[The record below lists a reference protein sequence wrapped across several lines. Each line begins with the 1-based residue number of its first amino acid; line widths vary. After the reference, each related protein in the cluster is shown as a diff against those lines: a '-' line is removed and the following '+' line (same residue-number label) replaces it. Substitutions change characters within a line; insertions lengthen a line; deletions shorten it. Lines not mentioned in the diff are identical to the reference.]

1 LIPIAPA
8 EKNGAITEETAARTV
23 TAPAIGAATTFAAN
37 ATGVI

>member
-1 LIPIAPA
+1 M
-8 EKNGAITEETAARTV
+8 KGAIIEDTAAKTV